1 MATTTHSSFPGAAQ
15 IENPCRQPRIS
26 RDTSLPRPA
35 PLVRGVVPGDA
46 LDELK
51 FHWGSAYHLAV
62 AGGVRTARRKDGRGG
77 TLTSPVPEGLRLL
90 ILADYTAMPVP
101 RDLP

>member
-1 MATTTHSSFPGAAQ
+1 MCERTIPVSNPERAGPRACPGPATQ
-15 IENPCRQPRIS
+15 V
-26 RDTSLPRPA
+26 RP
-35 PLVRGVVPGDA
+35 VVADDA
-46 LDELK
+46 LKELK

-62 AGGVRTARRKDGRGG
+62 VGGVCTARRKDGRGG

-90 ILADYTAMPVP
+90 IVADYTARPVP

>member
-1 MATTTHSSFPGAAQ
+1 MCETAIPVSRPESPGTRACPGPTAQ
-15 IENPCRQPRIS
+15 G
-26 RDTSLPRPA
+26 
-35 PLVRGVVPGDA
+35 RGVLPGDA
-46 LDELK
+46 LNELK

-62 AGGVRTARRKDGRGG
+62 AGGVCTARRKDGRGG

-90 ILADYTAMPVP
+90 IVADYTAMPVP

>member
-1 MATTTHSSFPGAAQ
+1 MCETAIPVSNPELVGTRAGPGPAAQ
-15 IENPCRQPRIS
+15 V
-26 RDTSLPRPA
+26 RPA
-35 PLVRGVVPGDA
+35 VADDA
-46 LDELK
+46 LKELK

-62 AGGVRTARRKDGRGG
+62 VGGVCTARRKDGQGS

-90 ILADYTAMPVP
+90 IVADYTAMPVP

>member
-1 MATTTHSSFPGAAQ
+1 MCETAIPASNPGSAGTRAC
-15 IENPCRQPRIS
+15 PGS
-26 RDTSLPRPA
+26 A
-35 PLVRGVVPGDA
+35 PQVRGVLPGDA
-46 LDELK
+46 LNELK